1 MSDVIIE
8 FRGIHKRFGGIHAV
22 KGVSFSIEKGEVHT
36 ILGENGAGKS
46 TLMNMLSGI
55 YLPDEGEILCDGEPV
70 QITDPYKAKA
80 LGISTVFQEL
90 KLCPNLTV
98 VQNIFLGRER
108 KKGLGPDWNSMTSEA
123 SRKLAQLGMNIDV
136 TKRVME
142 LSAAQR
148 QLVEI
153 ARAMFINS
161 RVLILDEPTSSL
173 TCEEAEKLFG
183 TVRMLKE
190 QGVAVIFISHRMQ
203 EVFEISDRIS
213 IMRNGEY
220 LSTCKIEEVSPQEVV
235 ALISGKE
242 REHAEKEPRRE
253 ARGFAEDAPA
263 ALEVHSLCGGPL
275 VRDVSFRLYKGEVL
289 GFYGLQSAGRTE
301 LMETVF
307 GLRRAESGEIRVN
320 GKRISGT
327 DVSGRMK
334 NGIAMVPED
343 RKRVGLFMNFDVMD
357 NMCAMHGRDMVSK
370 TGMLDRKRMRAIA
383 ERFTERLRIRTDGVG
398 QMVKDLSGGNQQ
410 KVVISKCLSMDP
422 QILIMD
428 EPTRGVDVGAKA
440 EIFDLL
446 HALREDPERPMSI
459 IVVSSELSEVMAEC
473 DRVLVMRQG
482 RIVGELKKEEI
493 NKDAILQYAFNGQD
507 ASALSE
513 NKGS

>member
-8 FRGIHKRFGGIHAV
+8 FRSIHKRFGGIHAV
-22 KGVSFSIEKGEVHT
+22 RGVSFSIEKGEVHT

-55 YLPDEGEILCDGEPV
+55 YMPDEGEIVYNGEPV
-70 QITDPYKAKA
+70 QITNPYKAKE

-108 KKGLGPDWNSMTSEA
+108 MKGFRPDWNGMTKEA
-123 SRKLAQLGMNIDV
+123 AEKLAELGLNIDV

-153 ARAMFINS
+153 AKAMFIHS
-161 RVLILDEPTSSL
+161 QVLILDEPTSSL
-173 TCEEAEKLFG
+173 TYEEADRLFG
-183 TVRMLKE
+183 TVRMLKS

-220 LSTCKIEEVSPQEVV
+220 LSTYRIDEVSPQEVV
-235 ALISGKE
+235 SLISGKA
-242 REHAEKEPRRE
+242 REQIAQEVSEKK
-253 ARGFAEDAPA
+253 AKVFAEDAPV
-263 ALEVHSLCGGPL
+263 ALEVRSLCGGPL
-275 VRDVSFRLYKGEVL
+275 VQDISFRLYEREML
-289 GFYGLQSAGRTE
+289 GFYGLQGAGRTE
-301 LMETVF
+301 LMETIF
-307 GLRRAESGEIRVN
+307 GLRRAESGEILVDGEPCSRPGV
-320 GKRISGT
+320 GE
-327 DVSGRMK
+327 RMK

-343 RKRVGLFMNFDVMD
+343 RKRVGLFMNYDVM
-357 NMCAMHGRDMVSK
+357 NNICAMHGKDLVAK
-370 TGMLDRKRMRAIA
+370 TGMLDRKRMNEIA
-383 ERFTERLRIRTDGVG
+383 ETFTEQLHIRTDGVG

-410 KVVISKCLSMDP
+410 KVVISKCLSIDP
-422 QILIMD
+422 KILIMD
-428 EPTRGVDVGAKA
+428 EPTRGVDVGAKT
-440 EIFDLL
+440 EIFQLL
-446 HALREDPERPMSI
+446 HELRDDPDRPMSI
-459 IVVSSELSEVMAEC
+459 IVVSSELSEVVAEC

-482 RIVGELKKEEI
+482 RIVGELKNEEI
-493 NKDAILQYAFNGQD
+493 NKDAVLQYAFNG
-507 ASALSE
+507 
-513 NKGS
+513 

>member
-8 FRGIHKRFGGIHAV
+8 FRNIHKRFGGIHAV

-55 YLPDEGEILCDGEPV
+55 YMPDEGEIVYNGETV
-70 QITDPYKAKA
+70 QITNPYKAKE

-108 KKGLGPDWNSMTSEA
+108 MKGFRPDWNGMTEEA
-123 SRKLAQLGMNIDV
+123 AEKLVELGLNIDV

-153 ARAMFINS
+153 AKAMFIHS
-161 RVLILDEPTSSL
+161 QVLILDEPTSSL
-173 TCEEAEKLFG
+173 TYEEADRLFG
-183 TVRMLKE
+183 TVRMLKS

-220 LSTCKIEEVSPQEVV
+220 LSTYRIDEVSPQEVV
-235 ALISGKE
+235 SLISGKAKE
-242 REHAEKEPRRE
+242 QIAQEVSEKR
-253 ARGFAEDAPA
+253 ARVFAKDAPV
-263 ALEVHSLCGGPL
+263 ALEVRALRGGPL
-275 VRDVSFRLYKGEVL
+275 VQDISFRLYEREML
-289 GFYGLQSAGRTE
+289 GFYGLQGAGRTE
-301 LMETVF
+301 LMETIF
-307 GLRRAESGEIRVN
+307 GLRKAESGEILVN
-320 GKRISGT
+320 GELCSRAGV
-327 DVSGRMK
+327 DERMK

-343 RKRVGLFMNFDVMD
+343 RKRVGLFMNYDVR
-357 NMCAMHGRDMVSK
+357 NNICAMHGKDLVAK
-370 TGMLDRKRMRAIA
+370 TGMLDQKRMNEIA
-383 ERFTERLRIRTDGVG
+383 ETFTEQLHIRTDGVG

-410 KVVISKCLSMDP
+410 KVVISKCLSIDP
-422 QILIMD
+422 KILIMD
-428 EPTRGVDVGAKA
+428 EPTRGVDVGAKT
-440 EIFDLL
+440 EIFQLL
-446 HALREDPERPMSI
+446 QKLRDNPDRPMSI
-459 IVVSSELSEVMAEC
+459 IVVSSELSEVVAEC

-482 RIVGELKKEEI
+482 RIVGELKNEEI
-493 NKDAILQYAFNGQD
+493 NKDAILQYAFNG
-507 ASALSE
+507 
-513 NKGS
+513 

>member
-55 YLPDEGEILCDGEPV
+55 YTPDEGEILYDGEAV
-70 QITDPYKAKA
+70 QITNPYRAKE

-108 KKGLGPDWNSMTSEA
+108 MKGFRPDWRGMTREA
-123 SRKLAQLGMNIDV
+123 SEKLEELGLNIDV

-153 ARAMFINS
+153 ARAMFIHS

-173 TCEEAEKLFG
+173 TYEEADRLFG
-183 TVRMLKE
+183 TVRMLKK

-220 LSTCKIEEVSPQEVV
+220 LATYHIEEVSPQEIVS
-235 ALISGKE
+235 LISGKD
-242 REHAEKEPRRE
+242 REQMELEISKKTVKVFEKDAPVALE
-253 ARGFAEDAPA
+253 AR
-263 ALEVHSLCGGPL
+263 SLCSGPL
-275 VRDVSFRLYKGEVL
+275 VQNVSFQLYEREIL
-289 GFYGLQSAGRTE
+289 GFYGLQGAGRTE

-307 GLRRAESGEIRVN
+307 GLRETESGELLVDGAVCGRT
-320 GKRISGT
+320 GAG
-327 DVSGRMK
+327 GRMK

-343 RKRVGLFMNFDVMD
+343 RKRVGLFMNYDVM
-357 NMCAMHGRDMVSK
+357 NNICAMHGRDLVSK
-370 TGMLDRKRMRAIA
+370 TGMLDKKRMGEIA
-383 ERFTERLRIRTDGVG
+383 ETFTKQLHIRTDGVG

-410 KVVISKCLSMDP
+410 KVVISKCLSIGP
-422 QILIMD
+422 KILIMD
-428 EPTRGVDVGAKA
+428 EPTRGVDVGAKT
-440 EIFDLL
+440 EIFQLL
-446 HALREDPERPMSI
+446 HELRNDPERPMSI
-459 IVVSSELSEVMAEC
+459 IVVSSELSEVVAEC

-482 RIVGELKKEEI
+482 RIVGELKNEEI
-493 NKDAILQYAFNGQD
+493 NKDAILQYAFNG
-507 ASALSE
+507 
-513 NKGS
+513 